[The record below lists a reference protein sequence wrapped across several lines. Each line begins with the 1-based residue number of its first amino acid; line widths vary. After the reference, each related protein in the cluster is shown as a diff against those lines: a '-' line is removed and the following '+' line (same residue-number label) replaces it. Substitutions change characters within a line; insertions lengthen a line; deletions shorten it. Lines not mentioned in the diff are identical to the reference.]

1 VPSGFHRA
9 AAVGQCKDEI
19 TGAGGHIW
27 AMPFDLNC
35 SETTA
40 LVGLLRQAIDG
51 DRYQFSLCVM
61 VLKEIVG
68 KFLPEPERPAPLR
81 PGSPLPSH
89 FRGTEAVAAFNLP
102 ARVGHLFGVSL

>member
-1 VPSGFHRA
+1 MRLPEREAICGPR
-9 AAVGQCKDEI
+9 
-19 TGAGGHIW
+19 
-27 AMPFDLNC
+27 PFDLNG

-51 DRYQFSLCVM
+51 DRYQLSLCVM

-68 KFLPEPERPAPLR
+68 KFQPEPERPAPL
-81 PGSPLPSH
+81 PPWFAPPSH

-102 ARVGHLFGVSL
+102 ARVGHLLGANL